1 MASAPGF
8 PPVPTGPLSAPAA
21 PTLASSMMT
30 PFADLAAAAGAGPQL
45 TAYLAARNLH
55 RTATLALIATA
66 LPEFEDRVVRPFL
79 EGVEIAGTHYQAP
92 EAEHSVV
99 QAIMHHMWAEARKQW
114 ATHIEVPAPAAVPVP
129 AAAPPGAVVPA
140 LPGDR
145 PPKTFPEWGPLVK
158 RYNEVTVAGEPR
170 DFPTNLL
177 LGAEEVL
184 ARMYFEHTKSKEYTA
199 VGLGEILQRRTFT
212 AAMEV
217 NPLAVRRHKEKGQ
230 AIRIVDGALVHDR
243 EDPWN
248 PRGILG
254 VIDGVEAVRWAW
266 TLTGVATEKGAAE
279 YAQWWTSRARQRPS
293 QLEAITEYWDAASRR
308 LAMQMRLR
316 RTFEEV
322 TAEIMKDQAAF
333 LDILSRPRPPAR
345 QKISEG
351 YNPPDLETD
360 GRPGSTASPRRQPG
374 LGPCQGKRN
383 QRRRRDPR
391 PVPPQNQ
398 LRGDE
403 GGSGG
408 RGGSGGGGWR
418 PTWRPRGELNQQPSR
433 QDWAED
439 RRWGNGDRAQS
450 WQDRGGKRESQAQDG
465 DRPQK
470 QRR

>member
-1 MASAPGF
+1 M
-8 PPVPTGPLSAPAA
+8 
-21 PTLASSMMT
+21 
-30 PFADLAAAAGAGPQL
+30 
-45 TAYLAARNLH
+45 
-55 RTATLALIATA
+55 
-66 LPEFEDRVVRPFL
+66 
-79 EGVEIAGTHYQAP
+79 
-92 EAEHSVV
+92 
-99 QAIMHHMWAEARKQW
+99 
-114 ATHIEVPAPAAVPVP
+114 
-129 AAAPPGAVVPA
+129 
-140 LPGDR
+140 
-145 PPKTFPEWGPLVK
+145 
-158 RYNEVTVAGEPR
+158 TVAGEPR

-254 VIDGVEAVRWAW
+254 VIDGIEAVRWAW

-351 YNPPDLETD
+351 YNPPDPETD
-360 GRPGSTASPRRQPG
+360 GQPGSTASPRRQVFQDGHRRPHAVEEG
-374 LGPCQGKRN
+374 EHDVPAGSARRLKGRLQRHRRLGRAPVGYPTRGRSPRRGPVLSLAPLLLRAVAVLRLGLAFPAAVLPRLGPITIH
-383 QRRRRDPR
+383 PS
-391 PVPPQNQ
+391 PVLGPVLPAR
-398 LRGDE
+398 L
-403 GGSGG
+403 
-408 RGGSGGGGWR
+408 
-418 PTWRPRGELNQQPSR
+418 LI
-433 QDWAED
+433 
-439 RRWGNGDRAQS
+439 
-450 WQDRGGKRESQAQDG
+450 
-465 DRPQK
+465 
-470 QRR
+470 

>member
-1 MASAPGF
+1 M
-8 PPVPTGPLSAPAA
+8 
-21 PTLASSMMT
+21 
-30 PFADLAAAAGAGPQL
+30 
-45 TAYLAARNLH
+45 
-55 RTATLALIATA
+55 
-66 LPEFEDRVVRPFL
+66 
-79 EGVEIAGTHYQAP
+79 
-92 EAEHSVV
+92 
-99 QAIMHHMWAEARKQW
+99 
-114 ATHIEVPAPAAVPVP
+114 
-129 AAAPPGAVVPA
+129 
-140 LPGDR
+140 
-145 PPKTFPEWGPLVK
+145 
-158 RYNEVTVAGEPR
+158 TVAGEPR

-254 VIDGVEAVRWAW
+254 VIDGIEAVRWAW

-351 YNPPDLETD
+351 YNPPDPETD
-360 GRPGSTASPRRQPG
+360 GQPGSTASPRRQPG
-374 LGPCQGKRN
+374 PGPRQGKRN
-383 QRRRRDPR
+383 QRWRRDPR
-391 PVPPQNQ
+391 PAPPQNQ
-398 LRGDE
+398 PRGDE

-408 RGGSGGGGWR
+408 RGGGGGGGWR
-418 PTWRPRGELNQQPSR
+418 LTWRPRGESNQQPSR

-439 RRWGNGDRAQS
+439 RRWVNGDRAQS

-470 QRR
+470 QRC